1 MSHQYAEDIAD
12 ELLYQQQTAAAEF
25 RTLVS
30 RFIAEAARIEFPLG
44 PPGAGLRR
52 GVGAGFDE
60 RPAPGAPGG
69 NTSPSGLQLDL
80 ARHINEPDPDRAYE
94 ERRDRTMED
103 RWAAQ

>member
-1 MSHQYAEDIAD
+1 MSRQYAEDIAD

-44 PPGAGLRR
+44 H
-52 GVGAGFDE
+52 
-60 RPAPGAPGG
+60 PAPGYDEASVQDLM
-69 NTSPSGLQLDL
+69 NDLLQEHPAEYFAERAVDL

-94 ERRDRTMED
+94 ERRDRMMED